1 MQVFEHTI
9 ESVCDCVASVSFLSP
24 KIFETLKSNNKIE
37 LRTCERKLR
46 AANGLP
52 IEVRG
57 VLRVPVKLGSEL
69 T

>member
-1 MQVFEHTI
+1 MQVFEHNN
-9 ESVCDCVASVSFLSP
+9 EAVCDCGASVSCLSP
-24 KIFETLKSNNKIE
+24 KVIETLKSNNKIK

-57 VLRVPVKLGSEL
+57 VIRVPVNLG
-69 T
+69 TNQ